1 MLQLKH
7 RKIQN
12 LSYRVYGQKEVII
25 MKIKDNGKRFHL
37 GLNPR
42 VKPLA
47 KMPYDLF
54 ITWGKNQTF
63 VHSLG
68 CELYIGGEW
77 RYPYEMPDSS
87 IELFG

>member
-1 MLQLKH
+1 M
-7 RKIQN
+7 KI
-12 LSYRVYGQKEVII
+12 
-25 MKIKDNGKRFHL
+25 KIKDNGKRFNL

-54 ITWGKNQTF
+54 IKLGTNQIF

-68 CELYIGGEW
+68 YELYIGGEW

>member
-1 MLQLKH
+1 
-7 RKIQN
+7 
-12 LSYRVYGQKEVII
+12 

-37 GLNPR
+37 NLNLR

-68 CELYIGGEW
+68 YKLYIGGKW
-77 RYPYEMPDSS
+77 RYPYEMPDNS
-87 IELFG
+87 IELF